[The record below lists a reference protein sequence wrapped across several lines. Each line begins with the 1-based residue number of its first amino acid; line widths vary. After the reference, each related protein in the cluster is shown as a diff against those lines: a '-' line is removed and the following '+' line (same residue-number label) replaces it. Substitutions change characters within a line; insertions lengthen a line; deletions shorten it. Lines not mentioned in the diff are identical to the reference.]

1 MTKLIDITG
10 KALSGEWGTDDLDGT
25 GIRVLRTTNFTN
37 DGVVDYNDVVTRKI
51 AKKNLDSKYLR
62 HGDIIIEKSGG
73 SDKQPVGRVIY
84 FEGPEQTY
92 LFNNFTGLLRVRDR
106 NTWLP
111 RYVFYSLFSNYLMGG
126 TRAYENR
133 TTGLHNLQT
142 DSYISS
148 FEVRPV
154 SIEKQVEI
162 CSNLDKII
170 HMISLK
176 KKQISKLD
184 ELVKSRFIEMFGEPE
199 NNNKAWPVKSLD
211 KLCTV
216 GSSKRVYQSEQ
227 SSEGVPFWRISDLV
241 SKIDTGTVD
250 SALFISEIKYT
261 ELKRA
266 GLVPVTGDIL
276 VTSRGTLGRC
286 YIIQDEDCF
295 YFQDGMISWLSNY
308 SEEITPLYLQYLFTM
323 SGFRK
328 QIDNTQAGST
338 VAYLSIAMLKKLQ
351 VMVPDKALQE
361 QFAAFVAQTD
371 KSKLAVKQSLEK
383 LETLKKSLMQRYFG

>member
-10 KALSGEWGTDDLDGT
+10 KALSGEWGTDDLDGS

-92 LFNNFTGLLRVRDR
+92 LFNNFTGLLRVCDR

-184 ELVKSRFIEMFGEPE
+184 ELVKSRFSEP
-199 NNNKAWPVKSLD
+199 
-211 KLCTV
+211 
-216 GSSKRVYQSEQ
+216 
-227 SSEGVPFWRISDLV
+227 
-241 SKIDTGTVD
+241 
-250 SALFISEIKYT
+250 T
-261 ELKRA
+261 E
-266 GLVPVTGDIL
+266 
-276 VTSRGTLGRC
+276 
-286 YIIQDEDCF
+286 
-295 YFQDGMISWLSNY
+295 
-308 SEEITPLYLQYLFTM
+308 
-323 SGFRK
+323 
-328 QIDNTQAGST
+328 
-338 VAYLSIAMLKKLQ
+338 VAA
-351 VMVPDKALQE
+351 
-361 QFAAFVAQTD
+361 
-371 KSKLAVKQSLEK
+371 
-383 LETLKKSLMQRYFG
+383 

>member
-10 KALSGEWGTDDLDGT
+10 KALSGEWGTDDLDGS

-184 ELVKSRFIEMFGEPE
+184 ELVKSRFVEMFGENVP
-199 NNNKAWPVKSLD
+199 
-211 KLCTV
+211 TV
-216 GSSKRVYQSEQ
+216 QLGSVCQMINGDRGKNYPSGEDFVPM
-227 SSEGVPFWRISDLV
+227 GVPFVNAGHLQEGR
-241 SKIDTGTVD
+241 VD
-250 SALFISEIKYT
+250 FSSMNYITEEKYALLSQGKMRRNDILYCLRGSLGKH
-261 ELKRA
+261 
-266 GLVPVTGDIL
+266 GLVDFERGAVASSLVIL
-276 VTSRGTLGRC
+276 RC
-286 YIIQDEDCF
+286 NDQRILPQFLF
-295 YFQDGMISWLSNY
+295 YAIETPEIEKQLKAANNGSSQPNLSAASVKAYNIKLP
-308 SEEITPLYLQYLFTM
+308 SIN
-323 SGFRK
+323 K
-328 QIDNTQAGST
+328 QA
-338 VAYLSIAMLKKLQ
+338 
-351 VMVPDKALQE
+351 E
-361 QFAAFVAQTD
+361 FAAFVAEVD

-383 LETLKKSLMQRYFG
+383 LETLKKSLMQQYFG

>member
-1 MTKLIDITG
+1 MARFKLKDIGTIITG
-10 KALSGEWGTDDLDGT
+10 NTPKTSDNRNYDSKDICFVKPSDIDDNELSDLRNSECYISEHARGKARIVPAQSVLVTCI
-25 GIRVLRTTNFTN
+25 GIIGKVGINSVDCAFNQQINAIIPNIEKCDCRYLAYAIQYERPKLQSIANAP
-37 DGVVDYNDVVTRKI
+37 VVPILNKSQFSDIEIPLPSLEEQRKI
-51 AKKNLDSKYLR
+51 AA
-62 HGDIIIEKSGG
+62 
-73 SDKQPVGRVIY
+73 V
-84 FEGPEQTY
+84 
-92 LFNNFTGLLRVRDR
+92 
-106 NTWLP
+106 
-111 RYVFYSLFSNYLMGG
+111 
-126 TRAYENR
+126 
-133 TTGLHNLQT
+133 
-142 DSYISS
+142 
-148 FEVRPV
+148 
-154 SIEKQVEI
+154 
-162 CSNLDKII
+162 LDKVSDLIAK
-170 HMISLK
+170 HRQQLD
-176 KKQISKLD
+176 KLD

-371 KSKLAVKQSLEK
+371 KSKLTIKQSIEK
-383 LETLKKSLMQRYFG
+383 LETLKKSLMQQYFG

>member
-1 MTKLIDITG
+1 MARLGDVATYINGYAFKPSDWSDTGLPIIRIQDLTGNSYQANRYNGEYALKYEVNKGDVLISWSASLGVYVWQGD
-10 KALSGEWGTDDLDGT
+10 KALLNQHIFKVVFDKIEISKSFFVYQVESILEKAASEVHGATMKHLTKPVFDALTFYLPSLDEQQ
-25 GIRVLRTTNFTN
+25 
-37 DGVVDYNDVVTRKI
+37 KI
-51 AKKNLDSKYLR
+51 AA
-62 HGDIIIEKSGG
+62 
-73 SDKQPVGRVIY
+73 V
-84 FEGPEQTY
+84 
-92 LFNNFTGLLRVRDR
+92 
-106 NTWLP
+106 
-111 RYVFYSLFSNYLMGG
+111 
-126 TRAYENR
+126 
-133 TTGLHNLQT
+133 
-142 DSYISS
+142 
-148 FEVRPV
+148 
-154 SIEKQVEI
+154 
-162 CSNLDKII
+162 LDKISGLI
-170 HMISLK
+170 TKHRQQLD
-176 KKQISKLD
+176 KLD

-371 KSKLAVKQSLEK
+371 KSKLAIKQSLEK
-383 LETLKKSLMQRYFG
+383 LETLKKSLMQHYFG

>member
-1 MTKLIDITG
+1 MRYKLKEIFDLQMG
-10 KALSGEWGTDDLDGT
+10 KTPSRKNLNYWNTRDYKWISIADLSQ
-25 GIRVLRTTNFTN
+25 
-37 DGVVDYNDVVTRKI
+37 TRK
-51 AKKNLDSKYLR
+51 
-62 HGDIIIEKSGG
+62 
-73 SDKQPVGRVIY
+73 
-84 FEGPEQTY
+84 
-92 LFNNFTGLLRVRDR
+92 
-106 NTWLP
+106 
-111 RYVFYSLFSNYLMGG
+111 
-126 TRAYENR
+126 
-133 TTGLHNLQT
+133 
-142 DSYISS
+142 YISDTKEYLSCSAVEESGIKVIPANTVVMS
-148 FEVRPV
+148 FKL
-154 SIEKQVEI
+154 SIGKTAITSEDMYSNEAIMAFHDKHVVELLPEYIYYMFQYKNWDEGSNKAVMGKTLNKATLSEVEI
-162 CSNLDKII
+162 NICSVAEQKEIVNVLDKIMRI
-170 HMISLK
+170 LSDREEEI
-176 KKQISKLD
+176 KLLD
-184 ELVKSRFIEMFGEPE
+184 DLIKSRFIEMFGEPE

-371 KSKLAVKQSLEK
+371 KSKLAIQKSLEK
-383 LETLKKSLMQRYFG
+383 LEILKKALMQQYFG

>member
-92 LFNNFTGLLRVRDR
+92 LFNNFTGLLRVHDR
-106 NTWLP
+106 STWLP

-162 CSNLDKII
+162 CSTLDKII

-184 ELVKSRFIEMFGEPE
+184 ELVKSRFVEMFE
-199 NNNKAWPVKSLD
+199 NDRFPYTTIGNLVERK
-211 KLCTV
+211 V
-216 GSSKRVYQSEQ
+216 GAAKKDFAST
-227 SSEGVPFWRISDLV
+227 
-241 SKIDTGTVD
+241 DT
-250 SALFISEIKYT
+250 IKYIDISSIDNKRNMMTGYT
-261 ELKRA
+261 EYILADAPSRAQQHICKGDIVVSTVRPNLKNVA
-266 GLVPVTGDIL
+266 STPFDDDNLVASSGFCVLRPRKCLPPYLMAVVCSDEFTKAMTNVVTGA
-276 VTSRGTLGRC
+276 
-286 YIIQDEDCF
+286 
-295 YFQDGMISWLSNY
+295 NY
-308 SEEITPLYLQYLFTM
+308 PAIKDSDVMSYPVRQPPMDLQ
-323 SGFRK
+323 
-328 QIDNTQAGST
+328 
-338 VAYLSIAMLKKLQ
+338 
-351 VMVPDKALQE
+351 QE
-361 QFAAFVAQTD
+361 FSAFVAEVD
-371 KSKLAVKQSLEK
+371 KSKLSYEMEVAA
-383 LETLKKSLMQRYFG
+383 

>member
-10 KALSGEWGTDDLDGT
+10 KSLSREWRTDEHDGT
-25 GIRVLRTTNFTN
+25 GNRVLRTTNFTN

-184 ELVKSRFIEMFGEPE
+184 ELVKSRFVEMFESQAWERVRAGTILLNMRNGVSPSNIGTYPAKVLTLSAITQGDFNPGSWKDGMFDVEPPIE
-199 NNNKAWPVKSLD
+199 
-211 KLCTV
+211 
-216 GSSKRVYQSEQ
+216 KRVTASDFYMCRGNGNKKLV
-227 SSEGVPFWRISDLV
+227 GVGVYSKEDRYDLIFPDTAIAATVDLQRICLPYLFYAWQQPFVRKQIEAGARTTNGTYKINQGVV
-241 SKIDTGTVD
+241 SKI
-250 SALFISEIKYT
+250 
-261 ELKRA
+261 ELV
-266 GLVPVTGDIL
+266 LPPI
-276 VTSRGTLGRC
+276 
-286 YIIQDEDCF
+286 E
-295 YFQDGMISWLSNY
+295 
-308 SEEITPLYLQYLFTM
+308 LQH
-323 SGFRK
+323 
-328 QIDNTQAGST
+328 
-338 VAYLSIAMLKKLQ
+338 
-351 VMVPDKALQE
+351 
-361 QFAAFVAQTD
+361 QFAAFVAEVD
-371 KSKLAVKQSLEK
+371 KSKLAVQQSLEK
-383 LETLKKSLMQRYFG
+383 LETLKKSLMQQYFG

>member
-92 LFNNFTGLLRVRDR
+92 LFNNFTGLLRVHDR
-106 NTWLP
+106 NIWLP

-162 CSNLDKII
+162 CSKLDKII

-184 ELVKSRFIEMFGEPE
+184 QLVKSRFVEMFG
-199 NNNKAWPVKSLD
+199 D
-211 KLCTV
+211 
-216 GSSKRVYQSEQ
+216 R
-227 SSEGVPFWRISDLV
+227 
-241 SKIDTGTVD
+241 D
-250 SALFISEIKYT
+250 S
-261 ELKRA
+261 
-266 GLVPVTGDIL
+266 
-276 VTSRGTLGRC
+276 
-286 YIIQDEDCF
+286 
-295 YFQDGMISWLSNY
+295 
-308 SEEITPLYLQYLFTM
+308 
-323 SGFRK
+323 
-328 QIDNTQAGST
+328 
-338 VAYLSIAMLKKLQ
+338 
-351 VMVPDKALQE
+351 
-361 QFAAFVAQTD
+361 FAAFPLESNVEEMFIGPFG
-371 KSKLAVKQSLEK
+371 SSLKNECFVP
-383 LETLKKSLMQRYFG
+383 ENEGYCMVY